1 MSRPMGRHAAVLLWS
16 LIVPANLSAYAQD
29 GGSPGPE
36 PDIVVTPTRTPE
48 PIQRAGSAVTV
59 IPREE
64 IEKASVRD
72 VGDLFRRVPGVT
84 LTQSGGPG
92 HVQTVR
98 IRGGD
103 VRHTLVM
110 IDGIRVNDPTSTGR
124 EFDFS
129 TLVLADIERIEVLRG
144 PQSALYGSDAM
155 GGVIN
160 IITKRGKGPPTGH
173 LSIEGGRYGTKEVR
187 GGISGGDER
196 ADYSFGFAGFDTA
209 GFSTFGYRIPR
220 LRFAVPWGLEPD
232 HAKRFGLNGRVGVN
246 VMDGLRVELGGS
258 TSFNRAQFDGFFDPA
273 FSPFP
278 DTPSRAESWLHN
290 AYGRVIA
297 DAGLLRN
304 TVTVYA
310 NRTDR
315 LSENVSFGQFGVFC
329 GNAFVPGPAVTTCRQ
344 DTFFI
349 GDRKGVEYQG
359 DVKLGPFGLFTFG
372 AKAEQE
378 QADSFSQI
386 VLPTPASRLRDIAA
400 EQTTRSAFAQ
410 HQITLFDRLH
420 LTLGGR
426 VDDVLDVAQF
436 ETWRATAAYDIR
448 ETGTKLRAS
457 AGTGAK
463 APSLFQLHSPDFGTT
478 TLQPEHNFG
487 VDAGIDQ
494 MLLDGRVKLSGTL
507 FWNRYRNLIDF
518 RSPDFSVFPVV
529 PIGCRP
535 NQVFGCFFNVAR
547 ARTSGAELA
556 SEINV
561 VPQFL
566 RVRVTY
572 TALEAVD
579 LATHFKLARRPGHEG
594 RFGLIITPLP
604 GLSIEPT
611 VVYVGHRYDRPYDP
625 TLPNPLASFEAG
637 KLQPHARF
645 DLYAEYRLDK
655 TFSIYARGE
664 NLTNA
669 RYEEV
674 QNFGTAGRSVYGG
687 VRATW

>member
-1 MSRPMGRHAAVLLWS
+1 MGRLAAVLLSS
-16 LIVPANLSAYAQD
+16 LLIPAGLALAQ
-29 GGSPGPE
+29 GGANPGPE
-36 PDIVVTPTRTPE
+36 PDIVVTPTRTEE

-59 IPREE
+59 LTAAE
-64 IEKASVRD
+64 IEKASARD
-72 VGDLFRRVPGVT
+72 VGDLFRRLPGVT

-129 TLVLADIERIEVLRG
+129 TLVLADVERIEVLRG

-160 IITKRGKGPPTGH
+160 IITRRGKGPPTGH
-173 LSIEGGRYGTKEVR
+173 LSVEAGRYGTKEVK

-196 ADYSFGFAGFDTA
+196 VDYSFGFAGFDTA

-258 TSFNRAQFDGFFDPA
+258 TSFNRAQFDGFFDAA

-278 DTPSRAESWLHN
+278 DTASRAESWLHN
-290 AYGRVIA
+290 VYGRVIA
-297 DAGLLRN
+297 DTGPLRS
-304 TVTVYA
+304 TATVYA

-315 LSENVSFGQFGVFC
+315 LSQNVSYGQFGVFC
-329 GNAFVPGPAVTTCRQ
+329 GSAFFAGPAVTACRQ

-359 DVKLGPFGLFTFG
+359 DLKLGPFGLFTFG

-378 QADSFSQI
+378 QADSFSRI
-386 VLPTPASRLRDIAA
+386 VLPMPAPRLRDIAA

-410 HQITLFDRLH
+410 HQVTLFDRLH

-426 VDDVLDVAQF
+426 VDDVVDVAQF
-436 ETWRATAAYDIR
+436 ETWRATAAYDLR

-507 FWNRYRNLIDF
+507 FWNRYRNLIEF

-556 SEINV
+556 AEVNL

-572 TALEAVD
+572 TAMEAVD
-579 LATHFKLARRPGHEG
+579 LATHFKLARRPEHEG
-594 RFGLIITPLP
+594 RFGLIITPVA

-611 VVYVGHRYDRPYDP
+611 VVYVGYRYDRPYDP
-625 TLPNPLASFEAG
+625 TLPNPLQSFENG
-637 KLQPHARF
+637 KLQPYARF
-645 DLYAEYRLDK
+645 DLYAEYRL
-655 TFSIYARGE
+655 TPNFSIYARGE

-674 QNFGTAGRSVYGG
+674 QNFGTAGRAVYGG